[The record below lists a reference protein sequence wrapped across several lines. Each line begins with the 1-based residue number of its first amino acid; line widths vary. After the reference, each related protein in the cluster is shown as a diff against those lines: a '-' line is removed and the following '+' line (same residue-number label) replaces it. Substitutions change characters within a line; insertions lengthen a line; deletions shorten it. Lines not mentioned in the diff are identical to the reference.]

1 MSRQLVDSFASDFSP
16 EKFTDDYQEQL
27 RTLVEAKLEQGDA
40 LDTEATFG
48 RETEGGGEVLDL
60 MEALRR
66 SVEDKRGGTKA
77 APAKK
82 EAGSKSA
89 AKKPAAKP
97 AAKKKTA

>member
-1 MSRQLVDSFASDFSP
+1 
-16 EKFTDDYQEQL
+16 L

-66 SVEDKRGGTKA
+66 SVEDKRGTATK

-82 EAGSKSA
+82 PA
-89 AKKPAAKP
+89 AKKPAAK
-97 AAKKKTA
+97 KKAS